1 MSGLLDHRGLPEAS
15 YGDFLSGHHEE
26 EMAGALP
33 SHKQQAGI
41 GPVEDVE
48 RTSLATVSV
57 GEEHHEEE
65 MAGALPSHKQQA
77 GIGPVEDVE
86 RTSLATVSVGEEHHE
101 EEMAGALPSQKQ
113 QAGIGPVEDVERTSL
128 ATVSVGEEHREK
140 EMAGSLPSH
149 KQQAGIG
156 PVEDVERTSLATV
169 SVGEEHHEEEMAGA
183 LPSHKQQAGIGPV
196 EDVERTSLAT
206 VSVGE
211 EHHVEELAGALPDQQ
226 LAATQPEKHV
236 LLQPLSA
243 VSAGEEHCAETVAR
257 CDDVGPVC
265 FDREHVV
272 NGDSGTSIQC
282 QIEAAV
288 AEAVSS
294 RLESLESEVRLLS
307 SELVRCRELVIQFSA
322 TEKAAFQEKFDAVQL
337 QFQTSSSYF
346 DQKLEDSMRQL
357 KEHVRLSKTLMNSW
371 CRGAAA
377 RVANCEEMVSK
388 AALQPV
394 STVSTEQDAVLNAVM
409 GRIEQEKVERE
420 AEMLLMKRDL
430 NELRGACALRRPVK
444 SAKTR
449 SPSRRIQNASPR
461 NRPLCRRQGWASASF
476 RALSS
481 PVTHQENHTLSASV
495 DFASEEKRGSQVD
508 LGNPQDLVQQV
519 SELQREPLRAETGKT
534 GVEPLGQARNS
545 WSPSSTF
552 SP

>member
-1 MSGLLDHRGLPEAS
+1 MPDRGRHQGCKAVASPKNKPTHCVGNNCYYKGGGLCFQLKLSPPIPLPKAAAVIDFVHYSPYFYLWVMSGLYSYTLGHLP
-15 YGDFLSGHHEE
+15 
-26 EMAGALP
+26 
-33 SHKQQAGI
+33 
-41 GPVEDVE
+41 V
-48 RTSLATVSV
+48 
-57 GEEHHEEE
+57 
-65 MAGALPSHKQQA
+65 
-77 GIGPVEDVE
+77 
-86 RTSLATVSVGEEHHE
+86 
-101 EEMAGALPSQKQ
+101 
-113 QAGIGPVEDVERTSL
+113 
-128 ATVSVGEEHREK
+128 
-140 EMAGSLPSH
+140 
-149 KQQAGIG
+149 
-156 PVEDVERTSLATV
+156 
-169 SVGEEHHEEEMAGA
+169 
-183 LPSHKQQAGIGPV
+183 
-196 EDVERTSLAT
+196 
-206 VSVGE
+206 
-211 EHHVEELAGALPDQQ
+211 
-226 LAATQPEKHV
+226 
-236 LLQPLSA
+236 
-243 VSAGEEHCAETVAR
+243 
-257 CDDVGPVC
+257 
-265 FDREHVV
+265 
-272 NGDSGTSIQC
+272 
-282 QIEAAV
+282 EAAV